1 MNKYIYGAL
10 GLILLTL
17 IAVLLY
23 QRSELSEQELTIG
36 LLRSEKQ
43 QCEFA
48 SKVQNERIEAYK
60 ANLEEARKTAR
71 AQEARIA
78 QLANN
83 KRVEVVEKLMN
94 DDTCEQRLKLIEE
107 QINAFCKFDN

>member
-10 GLILLTL
+10 TLLLLICLGI
-17 IAVLLY
+17 IAY
-23 QRSELSEQELTIG
+23 QRSEIAEQELAIG

-83 KRVEVVEKLMN
+83 KRVEVVEKLIN

-107 QINAFCKFDN
+107 QINEFCKFTP